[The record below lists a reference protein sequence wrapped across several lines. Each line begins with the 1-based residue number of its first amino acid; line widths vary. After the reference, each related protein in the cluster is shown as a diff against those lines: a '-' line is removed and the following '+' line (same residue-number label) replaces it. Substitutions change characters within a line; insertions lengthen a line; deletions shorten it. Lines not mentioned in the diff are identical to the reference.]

1 MKLAEKLREK
11 AHFGHTTTQKL
22 LEKQEEKDAV
32 ILFRPKHLHNKFEPN
47 SVKYEGSVKKED
59 IESWIIKNYPALV
72 DYQQRDNAN
81 DCNRPVFIHTTLWI
95 M

>member
-1 MKLAEKLREK
+1 MREK
-11 AHFGHTTTQKL
+11 DHFGHTTTQEL

-32 ILFRPKHLHNKFEPN
+32 ILFQPKHLHKKFEPN

-59 IESWIIKNYPALV
+59 IESWINKNYPGLV
-72 DYQQRDNAN
+72 ITGRETMPMTVTPP
-81 DCNRPVFIHTTLWI
+81 PVFVHTTLWI

>member
-1 MKLAEKLREK
+1 MREKL
-11 AHFGHTTTQKL
+11 HFGHTTTQEL

-47 SVKYEGSVKKED
+47 LVKCEGSVKKED
-59 IESWIIKNYPALV
+59 IESWINKNYPALV
-72 DYQQRDNAN
+72 GYRHRDNAN
-81 DCNRPVFIHTTLWI
+81 DSNPPVFLHTTLWI